1 MTGRDLGF
9 AMTGR
14 VGVRDDGEGF
24 GVRHDGEGFGVRDDG
39 EDLGFA
45 RRRRRCAGLVS
56 PNNARNETSYALD
69 DTTLVPV
76 VA

>member
-24 GVRHDGEGFGVRDDG
+24 GVRHDG